1 MKKIILFIILSISV
15 FSKDVNLTLGENVLN
30 NLLVQIGDFN
40 GTGKIDKLIKVNYS
54 WTLSEAKIDLIPSGS
69 KFEAKV
75 TLITD
80 GNDVNEGTVEGKAK
94 FTYDKKAQNLNIE
107 ITDLKFRGLGF
118 FNLAGFY
125 RPTYSIPAK
134 LFEDEEFSIKKSD
147 IETVKI
153 KPVLYDEDVKIFDT
167 YLQIE
172 GNLKFQ

>member
-1 MKKIILFIILSISV
+1 MLLLSILWKKTEGIKMKKIILFIILSISV

-94 FTYDKKAQNLNIE
+94 FTYDKKSS
-107 ITDLKFRGLGF
+107 KFK
-118 FNLAGFY
+118 Y
-125 RPTYSIPAK
+125 
-134 LFEDEEFSIKKSD
+134 
-147 IETVKI
+147 
-153 KPVLYDEDVKIFDT
+153 
-167 YLQIE
+167 
-172 GNLKFQ
+172 